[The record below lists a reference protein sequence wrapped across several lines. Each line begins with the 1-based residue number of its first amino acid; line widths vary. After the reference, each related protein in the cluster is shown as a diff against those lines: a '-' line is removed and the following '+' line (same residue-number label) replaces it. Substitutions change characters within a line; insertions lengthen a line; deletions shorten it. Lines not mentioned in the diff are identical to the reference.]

1 MHHLLSVL
9 KIWWTFSGASSAP
22 NMCPCFYYNAVLWF
36 LLCSGMFSPTIFS
49 LLFGHLSCVDCE
61 PQTILVPLQPSNQ
74 STNTSIKPGFQCRVC
89 TQSVVSWCAHNLN
102 QWWIGVHTV
111 CGELVS
117 IQSESMMS
125 WCAHSLWWVG
135 VHTVCGELV
144 CTQSVV
150 SWCAH
155 SQWWGGVHI
164 VYGELVCTQSVVSW
178 CAHSLWWVGLHTD
191 WVYGELVC
199 TQSVLSWSTH
209 RPSLWWVGVHASVVR
224 WCAHSLWWVGVHT
237 VCGKAVCAQSESVVS

>member
-9 KIWWTFSGASSAP
+9 KIWWTFSGAGSAP

-49 LLFGHLSCVDCE
+49 LLFGHLNCVDCE

-102 QWWIGVHTV
+102 QWWVGVHTV
-111 CGELVS
+111 CAELVCT
-117 IQSESMMS
+117 QSVLS
-125 WCAHSLWWVG
+125 WCAHSLCWVGVHSLWWVG
-135 VHTVCGELV
+135 VHTVC
-144 CTQSVV
+144 
-150 SWCAH
+150 A
-155 SQWWGGVHI
+155 
-164 VYGELVCTQSVVSW
+164 ELVCTQSVVSW
-178 CAHSLWWVGLHTD
+178 CAHSLCWVGVHSLCWVGVHT
-191 WVYGELVC
+191 VCGELVCTVCAELVC
-199 TQSVLSWSTH
+199 TQSVVSWC
-209 RPSLWWVGVHASVVR
+209 AQSVVS

-237 VCGKAVCAQSESVVS
+237 VSGEVVCI